1 MSKAKTKE
9 LMGPVAREGVVVW
22 EGLGEEQEEE
32 EVHRRL
38 WKRFVQT
45 KEYGRFVEF
54 CEECRASRYIGVCYG
69 AAGVGKTE
77 SAKEYARWDEI
88 EPLLSWHGV
97 VQPRLSPE
105 NPRPTVALYT
115 PTATVTARQIEK
127 DIALLRWSLRVI
139 GEAARAVPQEV
150 ETVEGMVR
158 PGQVDLLVVDE
169 ADRLKPQAVEVL
181 RDVYDRSPTGLVLIG
196 MPGLEKRLARY
207 PQLYSRVGFVHQY
220 RTLGKEEQQEL
231 VEQQVRSFGG
241 GRGEGRKIEKEA
253 VAQIIRMTGGN
264 FRQMERLLLQM
275 KRIIEINPEVEQV
288 NREVVEAA
296 REQLVFGRGV

>member
-88 EPLLSWHGV
+88 EPLLSWHGWCSPGCR
-97 VQPRLSPE
+97 QRIPGRQSRSIRPR
-105 NPRPTVALYT
+105 R
-115 PTATVTARQIEK
+115 R
-127 DIALLRWSLRVI
+127 
-139 GEAARAVPQEV
+139 
-150 ETVEGMVR
+150 
-158 PGQVDLLVVDE
+158 
-169 ADRLKPQAVEVL
+169 
-181 RDVYDRSPTGLVLIG
+181 
-196 MPGLEKRLARY
+196 
-207 PQLYSRVGFVHQY
+207 
-220 RTLGKEEQQEL
+220 
-231 VEQQVRSFGG
+231 
-241 GRGEGRKIEKEA
+241 
-253 VAQIIRMTGGN
+253 
-264 FRQMERLLLQM
+264 
-275 KRIIEINPEVEQV
+275 
-288 NREVVEAA
+288 
-296 REQLVFGRGV
+296 